1 MIRKNLQQA
10 HQHKAMNKRVQHFL
24 LSTTTLSVFGFEH
37 GKCERQSG
45 FGMTAG
51 RAWLREI

>member
-1 MIRKNLQQA
+1 
-10 HQHKAMNKRVQHFL
+10 MNKRVQHFL